1 MARAKRIGLM
11 LWPAADLDAGFER
24 GVWAEQAGFDDIWL
38 PDGEGFQDPVA
49 LAAALGVATQRIRL
63 CTGVVP
69 VFNRPP
75 PVLAMG
81 VVAAEQRAPGRFV
94 LGLGASTGN
103 MVDRWYGVPFERP
116 LTRVRETVLLLRQ
129 ILRGDKTDFTGVTLR
144 SQGFRLQ
151 GLPSGPVPIHLA
163 AMGSKM
169 LQLAGEIADGVV
181 LNDFTPPDRLPW
193 ALEQIDVGA
202 KRSGRRVDA
211 LEIVKRRAVVLAED
225 DDALR
230 DATGFCRRYL
240 AFYGSAPGYQA
251 IMREL
256 GYGDAVEE
264 IRAGYASRD
273 RKRTTGAVSDA
284 MVSRICTFGSAAVC
298 HARLRED
305 YAGGVDTVAVSPQAR
320 DRAAF
325 ARAASAFAPASF
337 KRPT

>member
-1 MARAKRIGLM
+1 M
-11 LWPAADLDAGFER
+11 LWPAPALDAGFER
-24 GVWAEQAGFDDIWL
+24 GVWAEQAGFDDLWL

-75 PVLAMG
+75 PVLATG
-81 VVAAEQRAPGRFV
+81 VIAAEERAPGRFV

-103 MVDRWYGVPFERP
+103 MVDRWYGLPFERP
-116 LTRVRETVLLLRQ
+116 LTRVRETVALLRR
-129 ILRGDKTDFTGVTLR
+129 ILLGEKTDFAGLTLR

-151 GLPSGPVPIHLA
+151 GLPSGPVPIYLA
-163 AMGSKM
+163 AMGARM

-193 ALEQIDVGA
+193 ALEQIDIGA
-202 KRSGRRVDA
+202 KRGGRRADD

-225 DDALR
+225 DDEVHEAV
-230 DATGFCRRYL
+230 GFFRRYL

-256 GYGDAVEE
+256 GYGESVEA
-264 IRAGYASRD
+264 IRAGYATRD
-273 RKRTTGAVSDA
+273 RRRTTNAISDA
-284 MVSRICTFGSAAVC
+284 MVTRICTFGSAALC
-298 HARLRED
+298 QARLRED
-305 YAGGVDTVAVSPQAR
+305 YAGGVDTVAVSPQAG
-320 DRAAF
+320 DATAF
-325 ARAASAFAPASF
+325 ARAASAFAASSF
-337 KRPT
+337 KPSS